1 MIKTTYLKTWLI
13 AIIAMSGLQLRAAEA
28 VFDFSDN
35 VWNLPSK
42 QEITEPF
49 TTGNV
54 TITSVSNGSN
64 KTQLNGS
71 EIRFYA
77 TNELILTTTNGA
89 NITSVILTTSTGSSY
104 AQTVAFSPAEE
115 TPADLAWSGN
125 TAELT
130 ITNNNNKQVRIK
142 SITVTTSG
150 GEDVVSAPSIYF
162 DEESK
167 TVTLDGGDN
176 TVYFTVNGEAPTTA
190 SMVYENPFKLTTTAT
205 VQAIA
210 VDKEGKASNVAAKTF
225 ELPAVNNWGITEDF
239 AYTNKQILSGDYT
252 WTTTA
257 GFTGKASNGYTG
269 VQIGSSSEKPQNVSV
284 TCGTT
289 IDGIKSVTVSANAGS
304 KGTNATIGLKIGDT
318 ELGSQELGDTP
329 TGYTFTNTGGEG
341 LISILLNCDDKAVY
355 IQSITIETG
364 AGVKITMDDLN
375 YKTLYCEKAVVV
387 PEGMQA
393 GVVTGQEGDAV
404 TIDWLYQSGD
414 VVPAETG
421 VLLYA
426 EAGDYELLPADEA
439 GTAPTTNLLKGSLT
453 DVTVAPNSSN
463 RYYKLTTSATGELG
477 FYWGTTD
484 GTALL
489 ATAGKAYLELPAGT
503 QASLK
508 LPANPTTGIDNAT
521 VRPTADSEAIYTLDG
536 RRTANP
542 GKGIYIRG
550 GKKFIQK

>member
-1 MIKTTYLKTWLI
+1 
-13 AIIAMSGLQLRAAEA
+13 MSGLQLRAAEA

-35 VWNLPSK
+35 IWGFTPNK
-42 QEITEPF
+42 EIGESPNAFNDQNDLVSISYTKTSTDGLKWLTGDMTLRSYKGSAF
-49 TTGNV
+49 TLTALNGA
-54 TITSVSNGSN
+54 TITSIVFEQPSKSPGNISV
-64 KTQLNGS
+64 
-71 EIRFYA
+71 
-77 TNELILTTTNGA
+77 LTTDVGTFDGTSKTWTGTAGAVTFTNPSA
-89 NITSVILTTSTGSSY
+89 SLRFT
-104 AQTVAFSPAEE
+104 
-115 TPADLAWSGN
+115 
-125 TAELT
+125 
-130 ITNNNNKQVRIK
+130 K
-142 SITVTTSG
+142 ITVTTSG
-150 GEDVVSAPSIYF
+150 GEDIVSAPSIDF
-162 DEESK
+162 DEESN

-239 AYTNKQILSGDYT
+239 AYQSGNIVSSSYE

-257 GFTGKASNGYTG
+257 GYVGTGSNGYTG
-269 VQIGSSSEKPQNVSV
+269 VQIGSGKKLPKNVSV

-304 KGTNATIGLKIGDT
+304 GGKNATIGLKIGDT
-318 ELGSQELGDTP
+318 ELGSQALGGSP
-329 TGYTFTNTGGEG
+329 AEYTFTNTGAEG
-341 LISILLNCDDKAVY
+341 PISILLNCDDKAVY

-364 AGVKITMDDLN
+364 AGLKITMDDLN
-375 YKTLYCEKAVVV
+375 YKTWYGDRAVVV

-393 GVVTGQEGDAV
+393 GVVTGQESGAV
-404 TIDWLYQSGD
+404 TIDWMYQSGD

-426 EAGDYELLPADEA
+426 EAGDYDLLPTDKA

-453 DVTVAPNSSN
+453 DVTLTPDASH
-463 RYYKLTTSATGELG
+463 RYYKLTTGDSNEIG

-489 ATAGKAYLELPAGT
+489 AKAGKAYLELPAGT

-536 RRTANP
+536 RRVAHP
-542 GKGIYIRG
+542 EKGIYIRG

>member
-1 MIKTTYLKTWLI
+1 M
-13 AIIAMSGLQLRAAEA
+13 IAMSGLQLRAAEA
-28 VFDFSDN
+28 VFDFSNNIWGFTDY
-35 VWNLPSK
+35 V
-42 QEITEPF
+42 EIGESPNAFNDQNDLVSISYTKTSTPGLMWLTSDKTLRSYKGSAF
-49 TTGNV
+49 TLTALNGA
-54 TITSVSNGSN
+54 TITSIVFEQPSKSPGNISV
-64 KTQLNGS
+64 
-71 EIRFYA
+71 
-77 TNELILTTTNGA
+77 LTTDVGTFDASTKTWTGTAGAVTFTNPSA
-89 NITSVILTTSTGSSY
+89 SVRFT
-104 AQTVAFSPAEE
+104 
-115 TPADLAWSGN
+115 
-125 TAELT
+125 
-130 ITNNNNKQVRIK
+130 K
-142 SITVTTSG
+142 ITVTTSG
-150 GEDVVSAPSIYF
+150 GEDVVSAPSIDF
-162 DEESK
+162 DEESN

-190 SMVYENPFKLTTTAT
+190 SMVYENPFKLTATAT

-239 AYTNKQILSGDYT
+239 AYKNEQILSGDYT

-257 GFTGKASNGYTG
+257 EKTYTATGSYSG
-269 VQIGSSSEKPQNVSV
+269 VQIGSGKFLPKNVSV

-304 KGTNATIGLKIGDT
+304 GETNATIGLKIGDT
-318 ELGSQELGDTP
+318 ELGSQTLGDSP
-329 TGYTFTNTGGEG
+329 AEYTFTNTGAEG
-341 LISILLNCDDKAVY
+341 PISILLNCDKKAVY

-393 GVVTGQEGDAV
+393 GVVTGQESGAV
-404 TIDWLYQSGD
+404 TIDWMYQSGD

-453 DVTVAPNSSN
+453 DVTVAPDNGNS
-463 RYYKLTTSATGELG
+463 YYKLTTGTTGELG

-536 RRTANP
+536 RRVAHP
-542 GKGIYIRG
+542 EKGIYIRG